1 MASVMKYKEDCL
13 FCKIM
18 KGDVPCEK
26 VYEDSF
32 CFAFR
37 DINPQAPT
45 HILVA
50 PRGHLTSVAEVD
62 RENCDLIGHV
72 FAAISKVAHKEGIVE
87 RGFRV
92 VSNCGEGAGQTVPH
106 LHFHILSGGEME
118 EKMI

>member
-1 MASVMKYKEDCL
+1 MMPMRYEDNCL

-18 KGDVPCEK
+18 RKLIPSDK

-45 HILVA
+45 HILMV
-50 PRGHLTSVAEVD
+50 PRAHMVSISDVT

-72 FAAISKVAHKEGIVE
+72 FAAISKVARAEGLE
-87 RGFRV
+87 EGGYRV

-106 LHFHILSGGEME
+106 LHFHILAGAPME
-118 EKMI
+118 EKMV

>member
-1 MASVMKYKEDCL
+1 MMPMSSKDDCL
-13 FCKIM
+13 FCRIM
-18 KGDVPCEK
+18 RKLVPSDK

-45 HILVA
+45 HILMV
-50 PRGHLTSVAEVD
+50 PRAHLASVAEVE

-72 FAAISKVAHKEGIVE
+72 FAAIAKVARAEGLE
-87 RGFRV
+87 EGGYRV

-106 LHFHILSGGEME
+106 LHFHILAGGEMA
-118 EKMI
+118 EKMV